1 MEQKKKL
8 VIKVLERLLWHRD
21 IAQDLLVIIKSSYCT
36 EEILDSL
43 INLVSKAV
51 KTVKWDEDK
60 KLLEKSIQQIK
71 KIQQMKENEKMLDED
86 LDKSLDFIE

>member
-51 KTVKWDEDK
+51 KTEKWDEDK